1 MPRLGELLVAARLLD
16 QEQLDRALRAQV
28 LWGGRLGTNLIELGL
43 LDLDGISRALGRQ
56 HRIPA
61 ALARHFDK
69 ADRELQERLD
79 PNVAERLSVV
89 PLLHVG
95 PERQIAVAVLDPLS
109 ADELSELADAFLCTP
124 DGILISIAAEMRM
137 RYHLER
143 VYGVVR
149 PTRFLRS
156 KGKTITPFPQF
167 DNVPVPVDSDVEMA
181 VPITVDETAHPTGR
195 ASVQIIDV
203 EIDVGDLASIS
214 GSEQAAAEN
223 LEGLSALIDAAIAQA
238 TDRIAPEPTGR
249 ERRSYVRTLADE
261 IPAGPETPA
270 PASVVTG
277 TATPQAIGTA
287 QTVPTSLGRIAIKRV
302 AAEAKPRTPEPR
314 APEPSAEPAAAPKSF
329 IEAARAIRRAAHRD
343 RVADLVIDTLD
354 RFVPSCEAAVLLVIR
369 GGVAIGWKQ
378 FSRVRSPSAELAVPL
393 DQPGLVPTVIER
405 NSVVRSNVAQL
416 GAIDEKLMRSLSAP
430 RGDLVVVPIA
440 IADRVMCLIAAT
452 TEPNARLE
460 ALEGVGHAAAA
471 AFARLIRDASR

>member
-1 MPRLGELLVAARLLD
+1 MARLGELLVAARLLD

-28 LWGGRLGTNLIELGL
+28 VWGGRLGTNLIELGL

-69 ADRELQERLD
+69 ADHELQQRLD
-79 PNVAERLSVV
+79 PDIAARLSVV

-95 PERQIAVAVLDPLS
+95 PERQVAVAVLDPLS
-109 ADELSELADAFLCTP
+109 SDELAELADAFSCTP
-124 DGILISIAAEMRM
+124 DGILVSIAAEMRM

-149 PTRFLRS
+149 TTRFLRS
-156 KGKTITPFPQF
+156 KGKTVTPFPQF
-167 DNVPVPVDSDVEMA
+167 DNVPVPIDSDVEVA
-181 VPITVDETAHPTGR
+181 VPITIDETVHPTGR

-203 EIDVGDLASIS
+203 DIDVGDLAPVL
-214 GSEQAAAEN
+214 GAEPAAAED
-223 LEGLSALIDAAIAQA
+223 LDGLAALIDAAIAQA
-238 TDRIAPEPTGR
+238 SDRAAPEPGR
-249 ERRSYVRTLADE
+249 ERRTYVRTLADE
-261 IPAGPETPA
+261 ISPPGPETPA

-277 TATPQAIGTA
+277 TAAPQAIGSA
-287 QTVPTSLGRIAIKRV
+287 QTVPASLGRIAIKRV
-302 AAEAKPRTPEPR
+302 AADAKPR
-314 APEPSAEPAAAPKSF
+314 APEPSGEPAVVPKSF

-369 GGVAIGWKQ
+369 GGAAIGWKQ

-393 DQPGLVPTVIER
+393 DQPGLVPTVVER
-405 NSVVRSNVAQL
+405 NSVARSNVAQL